1 MSTAVSR
8 TLPLGP
14 VIGTWG
20 GIRLGSPKTQAA
32 IKYTRETVEY
42 GLEDQGVQVGSHP
55 TKEIVQID
63 IAVADFKASQYR
75 YALGQ
80 GKSMQSSTTIGT
92 SGYTATVQFL
102 HNWRE
107 EIRMS
112 GTTSYTVQK
121 AGWLTGTIKVY
132 KSDYS
137 NAPAGFTRGTDWTGT
152 GSNGHIKRKTGGT
165 IISGTTV
172 IVEYAKSAT
181 SAVVYAGGNMIG
193 FEAALRLTCIDDTG
207 KALTIYCPRAKR
219 KGASDFAI
227 QMAAEFGGV
236 AMSFVCLADMTLAPS
251 KQIIQIGVQA

>member
-55 TKEIVQID
+55 TKEVVTID
-63 IAVADFKASQYR
+63 IAVADFKPSQMR
-75 YALGQ
+75 YAFGQ
-80 GKSMQSSTTIGT
+80 GNSMQSSTTIG
-92 SGYTATVQFL
+92 SKGYTSSVMFI
-102 HNWRE
+102 HNFRE
-107 EIRMS
+107 EVKMS
-112 GTTSYTVQK
+112 GTTTYTLQK
-121 AGWLTGTIKVY
+121 AAWLTGTIKVY

-137 NAPAGFTRGTDWTGT
+137 NSPDGFTKSTDWTGT
-152 GSNGHIKRKTGGT
+152 SSNGHIKRKSAGSITDG
-165 IISGTTV
+165 STV

-181 SAVVYAGGNMIG
+181 SAVVYAGGNMVG
-193 FEAALRLTCIDDTG
+193 FEAPMRLTLIDDTG
-207 KALTIYCPRAKR
+207 KGLTIYCPRAKR

-227 QMAAEFGGV
+227 QMANEFGGI
-236 AMSFVCLADMTLAPS
+236 AMTFTCLADMALAPG

>member
-55 TKEIVQID
+55 TKEVVQID
-63 IAVADFKASQYR
+63 ISVADFKPSQMR
-75 YALGQ
+75 YTFGQ
-80 GKSMQSSTTIGT
+80 GNSMQSATTIG
-92 SGYTATVQFL
+92 SKGYTATVGFI

-107 EIRMS
+107 EVKMS
-112 GTTSYTVQK
+112 GTTSYTLMK

-152 GSNGHIKRKTGGT
+152 GSNGHLKRRTAGQITDGST
-165 IISGTTV
+165 I
-172 IVEYAKSAT
+172 IVEYCKTAT

-193 FEAALRLTCIDDTG
+193 FEAPLRLTCIDDTG
-207 KALTIYCPRAKR
+207 KALTIYCPRTKR

-227 QMAAEFGGV
+227 QMASEFGGV